1 MNVKRCRDCPKWAN
15 VWCCIFAR
23 RQPGAAPACEYGRK
37 LIRNKY
43 MRIYMQE
50 YNKKGARQG

>member
-1 MNVKRCRDCPKWAN
+1 MNVKRCRACPKWAH
-15 VWCCIFAR
+15 VWCSIFAR
-23 RQPGAAPACEYGRK
+23 RQSGAAYACEYGRK
-37 LIRNKY
+37 LMHREY